1 MSLTSPILAC
11 PKSGGTHSK
20 RIMNRPL
27 TIAFWGFWPG
37 FSPENNIFYKTLN
50 LQYDI
55 KIVNPF
61 FVQPDIMITTFYV
74 GPWHSRLKTIRFIK
88 PARLKILF
96 SGESYLT
103 GFDKFDATIST
114 LDFLSSTNIYL
125 PQWFHV
131 IDWFNDGDINMDM
144 RRFGR
149 AIKPDELLR
158 PLKFR
163 NRKFK
168 FSMIYKNNHCLRSA
182 FIQHLDLTSAN
193 ALIVGPGQRIDKKM
207 TALSDVSSNF
217 CFENSVAHGYVTE
230 KLIEAFCSGCYPIY
244 YGAPLAK
251 EVFTQDNILN
261 VFEIDQKEKI
271 KETVEDYL
279 NAREIKPLLKVHPQ
293 MLFEKFRD
301 DLFRLVE
308 QFI

>member
-1 MSLTSPILAC
+1 M
-11 PKSGGTHSK
+11 
-20 RIMNRPL
+20 
-27 TIAFWGFWPG
+27 AFWGFWTG

-50 LQYDI
+50 IQHDI

-61 FVQPDIMITTFYV
+61 FVQPDIMITTFFT

-88 PARLKILF
+88 PARLNILL
-96 SGESYLT
+96 SGESYLA

-114 LDFLSSTNIYL
+114 LDFPSSTNVYL
-125 PQWFHV
+125 PQWFHM
-131 IDWFNDGDINMDM
+131 IDWFGDGDINMDM

-158 PLKFR
+158 PLKFQ

-168 FSMIYKNNHCLRSA
+168 FSMVYKNNHYLRPA
-182 FIQHLDLTSAN
+182 FIQRLGLTSAN
-193 ALIVGPGQRIDKKM
+193 ALIIGPGQRIDMKM
-207 TALSDVSSNF
+207 TALPDASSNF

-261 VFEIDQKEKI
+261 LFEVDKKENI
-271 KETVEDYL
+271 KEIIGDYL
-279 NAREIKPLLKVHPQ
+279 NTDEIKPLLSINPQ
-293 MLFEKFRD
+293 ILFENFRD

>member
-1 MSLTSPILAC
+1 M
-11 PKSGGTHSK
+11 H
-20 RIMNRPL
+20 RPL
-27 TIAFWGFWPG
+27 TMAFWGFWTG

-50 LQYDI
+50 IQHDI

-61 FVQPDIMITTFYV
+61 FVQPDIMITTFFT

-96 SGESYLT
+96 SGESYLA

-114 LDFLSSTNIYL
+114 LDFPSSTNVYL
-125 PQWFHV
+125 PQWFHM
-131 IDWFNDGDINMDM
+131 IDWFGDGDINMDM

-158 PLKFR
+158 PLKFQ

-168 FSMIYKNNHCLRSA
+168 FSMIYKNNHYLRPA
-182 FIQHLDLTSAN
+182 FIQRLGLTSAN
-193 ALIVGPGQRIDKKM
+193 ALIIGPGQRIDMKM
-207 TALSDVSSNF
+207 TALPDASSNF

-261 VFEIDQKEKI
+261 LFEVDKKENI
-271 KETVEDYL
+271 KEIIEDYL
-279 NAREIKPLLKVHPQ
+279 NTDEIKPLLSINPQ
-293 MLFEKFRD
+293 ILFENFRD

>member
-1 MSLTSPILAC
+1 M
-11 PKSGGTHSK
+11 
-20 RIMNRPL
+20 
-27 TIAFWGFWPG
+27 AFWGFWTG

-50 LQYDI
+50 IQHDI

-61 FVQPDIMITTFYV
+61 FVQPDIMITSFFT

-88 PARLKILF
+88 TARLKILF
-96 SGESYLT
+96 SGESYLA

-114 LDFLSSTNIYL
+114 LDFPSSTNVYL
-125 PQWFHV
+125 PQWFHM
-131 IDWFNDGDINMDM
+131 IDWFGDGDINMDM

-158 PLKFR
+158 PLKFQ

-168 FSMIYKNNHCLRSA
+168 FSMVYKNNHYLRPA
-182 FIQHLDLTSAN
+182 FIQRLGLTSAN
-193 ALIVGPGQRIDKKM
+193 ALIIGPGQRIDMKM
-207 TALSDVSSNF
+207 TALPDASSNF

-261 VFEIDQKEKI
+261 LFEVDKKENI
-271 KETVEDYL
+271 KEIIGDYL
-279 NAREIKPLLKVHPQ
+279 NTDEIKPLLSINPQ
-293 MLFEKFRD
+293 ILFENFRD

>member
-1 MSLTSPILAC
+1 M
-11 PKSGGTHSK
+11 
-20 RIMNRPL
+20 
-27 TIAFWGFWPG
+27 AFWGFWTG

-50 LQYDI
+50 IQHDI

-61 FVQPDIMITTFYV
+61 FVQPDIMITTFFT

-88 PARLKILF
+88 PARLNILF
-96 SGESYLT
+96 SGESYLA

-114 LDFLSSTNIYL
+114 LDFPSSTNVYL
-125 PQWFHV
+125 PQWFHM
-131 IDWFNDGDINMDM
+131 IDWFGDGDINMDM

-158 PLKFR
+158 PLKFQ

-168 FSMIYKNNHCLRSA
+168 FSMVYKNNHYLRPA
-182 FIQHLDLTSAN
+182 FIQRLGLTSAN
-193 ALIVGPGQRIDKKM
+193 ALIIGPGQRIDMKM
-207 TALSDVSSNF
+207 TALPDASSNF

-261 VFEIDQKEKI
+261 LFEVDKKENI
-271 KETVEDYL
+271 KEIIGDYL
-279 NAREIKPLLKVHPQ
+279 NTDEIKPLLSINPQ
-293 MLFEKFRD
+293 ILFENFRD